1 MDDRP
6 EVSPR
11 TAALLAALLL
21 CLAAANL
28 WWLANDRHPW
38 WLDEQVHLEKTREVY
53 QALFLGDAPLPA
65 RVAAAFRVPPGNP
78 AHPPL
83 LYWSGALLM
92 GVFGYH
98 PDIMT
103 AANTLWFL
111 LLLLGVFALLRT
123 WLPPGEAL
131 WGAALAGLTP
141 GVFALSRYFM
151 TDYPAACLVV
161 WGVCALARSK
171 GFARTRW
178 VLCFAGVNA
187 LALLAR
193 TVAPAYYLAPL
204 LWALAAGAWA
214 ALRGT
219 RTDTDQHGR
228 DTDEAGSE
236 GPGAAPPGTARLQ
249 PGRAGRLHRVLRF
262 ALHLSLPP
270 LAALL
275 LAGPWYAVHR
285 DAFLGYWTGHRAA
298 DTPPF
303 AFVETSAPATPRT
316 GLTQMAEQAQGKKDR
331 KPAAAKPKPQP
342 ARGPLDRVL
351 RPAVPWSRYPVFVI
365 NNGLFLIPFLLALAG
380 FVAALAVPRFRRM
393 AGFLGLWVLGSWVL
407 FTLLFRFGTP
417 RYALPVLP
425 ALAVFAALPA
435 LLPRRRAV
443 RWACQG
449 ACLAVFAVPWFVL
462 TVHPLPGLG
471 GLCLPL
477 APDAGS
483 LARYDEK
490 GLYLCKDRLSMGFAY
505 SWIGA
510 PQRDNYVERIF
521 AVMAA
526 ETADRPDA
534 PGQDALYAVVNLRG
548 FGFQDAH
555 YRPGDPFRL
564 AGLPEARLRLGA
576 HRNTVEELEPFLS
589 SLRFVIFALETGRE
603 GGEAAWTEWLTGRG
617 FHLLDRFEEPRRAT
631 VPGYLVAVFARN
643 PEPGAR
649 RMTPEQVDA
658 ADIPTLFTALNTPG
672 ALPARADA
680 DRAAARLTALLA
692 EADKTAQPL
701 GGALGLTAHAWGARP
716 GGGLRL
722 TLVFRVTAA
731 PGSGTIAL
739 APRDAA
745 GISLGAAQF
754 RPAPPMTE
762 WLPGDYRM
770 VRHDFPADTPAPAQ
784 VQVALIGPNGAP
796 APPAAT
802 VPGPPPEK

>member
-1 MDDRP
+1 VDDRP
-6 EVSPR
+6 AVSPR

-38 WLDEQVHLEKTREVY
+38 WLDEQVHLEKAREVY

-65 RVAAAFRVPPGNP
+65 RAAAAFRVPPGNP

-131 WGAALAGLTP
+131 WGTVLAGLTP

-161 WGVCALARSK
+161 WGVCALARSE
-171 GFARTRW
+171 GFSRTRW
-178 VLCFAGVNA
+178 VLLFAGVNA

-204 LWALAAGAWA
+204 LWVLAAGGWA

-219 RTDTDQHGR
+219 RTGTADTP
-228 DTDEAGSE
+228 SE
-236 GPGAAPPGTARLQ
+236 NPGAAPPGIARLQ
-249 PGRAGRLHRVLRF
+249 PGRAGGWRAALRF
-262 ALHLSLPP
+262 ALHLILPP

-303 AFVETSAPATPRT
+303 AFVETSVPATPRA
-316 GLTQMAEQAQGKKDR
+316 GLTLMAEQAQGAKSQ
-331 KPAAAKPKPQP
+331 KPAAAAKPQP
-342 ARGPLDRVL
+342 PRGSLDRIL
-351 RPAVPWSRYPVFVI
+351 RPTVPWSRYPVFVI

-407 FTLLFRFGTP
+407 FTVLFRFGTP

-425 ALAVFAALPA
+425 ALAAFAALPA
-435 LLPRRRAV
+435 LLPRRRTV
-443 RWACQG
+443 RWVCQG

-462 TVHPLPGLG
+462 TVQPVPGLG

-477 APDAGS
+477 TPDAGS

-521 AVMAA
+521 GVMAA

-576 HRNTVEELEPFLS
+576 HRSTVEELEPFLS
-589 SLRFVIFALETGRE
+589 SLRFVVFALETGRE
-603 GGEAAWTEWLTGRG
+603 GGEAAWTEWLTTRG

-643 PEPGAR
+643 PEPGAGP
-649 RMTPEQVDA
+649 MTPEEVET

-680 DRAAARLTALLA
+680 DHAAARLTALLA

-701 GGALGLTAHAWGARP
+701 GNALGLTAHAWGERP

-722 TLVFRVTAA
+722 TLVFRVAAA
-731 PGSGTIAL
+731 PGNGTIAL

-745 GISLGAAQF
+745 GVALAPAQF

-770 VRHDFPADTPAPAQ
+770 VRHDFPADASAPAQ

-802 VPGPPPEK
+802 VPGPPPEE

>member
-1 MDDRP
+1 
-6 EVSPR
+6 
-11 TAALLAALLL
+11 
-21 CLAAANL
+21 
-28 WWLANDRHPW
+28 
-38 WLDEQVHLEKTREVY
+38 
-53 QALFLGDAPLPA
+53 
-65 RVAAAFRVPPGNP
+65 
-78 AHPPL
+78 
-83 LYWSGALLM
+83 
-92 GVFGYH
+92 
-98 PDIMT
+98 
-103 AANTLWFL
+103 
-111 LLLLGVFALLRT
+111 
-123 WLPPGEAL
+123 
-131 WGAALAGLTP
+131 
-141 GVFALSRYFM
+141 
-151 TDYPAACLVV
+151 
-161 WGVCALARSK
+161 
-171 GFARTRW
+171 ARTRW

-204 LWALAAGAWA
+204 LWVLAAGGWT

-219 RTDTDQHGR
+219 HTDTG
-228 DTDEAGSE
+228 ENPGS
-236 GPGAAPPGTARLQ
+236 APPGIARLQ
-249 PGRAGRLHRVLRF
+249 RDRAGKWLPALRF
-262 ALHLSLPP
+262 VLHLILPP

-303 AFVETSAPATPRT
+303 AFVETSVPATPRA
-316 GLTQMAEQAQGKKDR
+316 GLTLMAEQAQGAKSQ
-331 KPAAAKPKPQP
+331 KPAAAAKPQLP
-342 ARGPLDRVL
+342 RGSLDRIL
-351 RPAVPWSRYPVFVI
+351 RPTVPWSRYPVFVI

-407 FTLLFRFGTP
+407 FTVLFRFGTP

-425 ALAVFAALPA
+425 ALAAFAALPA
-435 LLPRRRAV
+435 LLPRRRTV
-443 RWACQG
+443 RWVCQG

-462 TVHPLPGLG
+462 TVQPVPGLG

-477 APDAGS
+477 TPDAGS

-521 AVMAA
+521 AVLAA

-576 HRNTVEELEPFLS
+576 HRSTVEELEPFLS
-589 SLRFVIFALETGRE
+589 SLRFVVFALETGRE
-603 GGEAAWTEWLTGRG
+603 GGEAAWTEWLTTRG

-643 PEPGAR
+643 PEPGAGP
-649 RMTPEQVDA
+649 MTPEQVEA
-658 ADIPTLFTALNTPG
+658 ADIPALFTALNTPG

-701 GGALGLTAHAWGARP
+701 GNALGLTAHAWGEGP
-716 GGGLRL
+716 GGGFRL
-722 TLVFRVTAA
+722 TLVFRVAAA
-731 PGSGTIAL
+731 PGNGTIAL

-745 GISLGAAQF
+745 GTAL
-754 RPAPPMTE
+754 
-762 WLPGDYRM
+762 
-770 VRHDFPADTPAPAQ
+770 APAQ
-784 VQVALIGPNGAP
+784 F
-796 APPAAT
+796 
-802 VPGPPPEK
+802 